1 MKPFPSGGLSE
12 KEAKQRLL
20 RYGKNELKEQK
31 KITPLVILL
40 RQFTNFIL
48 LVLLVGAVISFLI
61 AEMVSFCD
69 YLLIGIVVISCSM
82 DILIGKPAGTQGFI
96 VGKVLMGAVCEGYP
110 FAFQIF

>member
-61 AEMVSFCD
+61 AEMVSFWVI
-69 YLLIGIVVISCSM
+69 LGIIIFVTVLGFFQEYKDDKSMEALKALVHPIASVIRGGNIQS
-82 DILIGKPAGTQGFI
+82 IPA
-96 VGKVLMGAVCEGYP
+96 
-110 FAFQIF
+110 